1 MQLSVLKPTLTYCGT
16 FFALLS
22 VRAVSSFFLS
32 LNHHQQLSL
41 HDGDNYNLNSND
53 LFSKSSPSSSSPLL
67 RLDHHGS
74 RFIYISSTSLLM
86 GKPKSGS
93 VVDSYQSVSVNC
105 KKCKTKLF
113 RYKKKNGTKSNLIK
127 CYVERISE
135 DCQNLV
141 AERQGIA
148 NGNDGNDWICPKCG
162 TKFGRDA
169 LIHGRPAIKLV
180 GGKTQMTKK

>member
-1 MQLSVLKPTLTYCGT
+1 
-16 FFALLS
+16 
-22 VRAVSSFFLS
+22 
-32 LNHHQQLSL
+32 
-41 HDGDNYNLNSND
+41 
-53 LFSKSSPSSSSPLL
+53 
-67 RLDHHGS
+67 
-74 RFIYISSTSLLM
+74 M